1 MDAIAEE
8 LKPDGSVYEAMA
20 RDTYAIGYY
29 LAHFKYRFLRLA
41 YLFFLGG
48 FVCAVAALCYS
59 ELASMVPVSGS
70 TSTMAAWAPAA
81 KVPRIG
87 S

>member
-1 MDAIAEE
+1 MMRPVSSTHTQRRIE
-8 LKPDGSVYEAMA
+8 
-20 RDTYAIGYY
+20 
-29 LAHFKYRFLRLA
+29 
-41 YLFFLGG
+41 
-48 FVCAVAALCYS
+48 
-59 ELASMVPVSGS
+59 MVPVSGS